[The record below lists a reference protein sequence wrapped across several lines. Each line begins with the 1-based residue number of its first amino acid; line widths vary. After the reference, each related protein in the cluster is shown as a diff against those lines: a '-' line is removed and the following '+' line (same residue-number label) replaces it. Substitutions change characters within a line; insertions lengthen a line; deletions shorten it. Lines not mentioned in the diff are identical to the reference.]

1 MLQDDKQRYLALDSL
16 RGICATLVVFITSR
30 ALPLSAPSLSLGT
43 PSCSSISF
51 FVLSGFVIAS
61 GYAEHIAAGL
71 PIPKFILLR
80 LGRLYP
86 LHAVMLLAYV
96 VVAAGMHFAD
106 PSYNVADFA
115 VSALLFQVWADYVPP
130 EMNHWNPPSWSIS
143 AEIWTYLVF
152 AMVISTFQKRIAPLF
167 VALITASL
175 LFLVTSS
182 NRYVAVC
189 FSGGGF
195 FRSTFGFSFGVLA
208 YLAYR
213 RWPMTFLQNSKI
225 TRATLTEMTSIA
237 VCLGLVTVA
246 GAGALSLV
254 CPAVFC
260 GAHPNLRGGTR
271 DRQPRPP
278 FRPNA
283 SNRSVLFDLHG
294 SRVRSSTFRQSG
306 RRTEPLFQNACCR

>member
-16 RGICATLVVFITSR
+16 RGICATLVVFYHFEGVTVIGSVPFVR
-30 ALPLSAPSLSLGT
+30 NAFLFVDF
-43 PSCSSISF
+43 F

-96 VVAAGMHFAD
+96 VVAAGKHFAD

-195 FRSTFGFSFGVLA
+195 FRCTFGFSFGVLA

-213 RWPMTFLQNSKI
+213 RWPMTFLQ
-225 TRATLTEMTSIA
+225 
-237 VCLGLVTVA
+237 
-246 GAGALSLV
+246 
-254 CPAVFC
+254 
-260 GAHPNLRGGTR
+260 
-271 DRQPRPP
+271 
-278 FRPNA
+278 
-283 SNRSVLFDLHG
+283 
-294 SRVRSSTFRQSG
+294 
-306 RRTEPLFQNACCR
+306 